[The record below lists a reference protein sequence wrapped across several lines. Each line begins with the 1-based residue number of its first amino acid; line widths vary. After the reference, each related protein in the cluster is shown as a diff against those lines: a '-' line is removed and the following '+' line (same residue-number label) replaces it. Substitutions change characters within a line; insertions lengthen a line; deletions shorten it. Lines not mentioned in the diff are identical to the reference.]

1 MGKREFL
8 EMLGAKLI
16 EELPRSLVL
25 SHLQYYD
32 EYISNEV
39 RNGKKEAQV
48 MEELGDPVM
57 IAHTIINAA
66 TGESFQGDVEDAEF
80 TEIRKEEVEPET
92 PHTEKKVEYT
102 HIQTEDYTQ
111 NTKPEKKKGFGQ
123 YGCLITAI
131 IGVLILIAILSIVG
145 GLISILWPV
154 LLVAFLI
161 MVIFGKKKQ

>member
-57 IAHTIINAA
+57 IAHTIMPQPENLSRGMWR
-66 TGESFQGDVEDAEF
+66 TPNLQKYQKKRPS
-80 TEIRKEEVEPET
+80 RK
-92 PHTEKKVEYT
+92 HR
-102 HIQTEDYTQ
+102 IQRR
-111 NTKPEKKKGFGQ
+111 K
-123 YGCLITAI
+123 
-131 IGVLILIAILSIVG
+131 
-145 GLISILWPV
+145 
-154 LLVAFLI
+154 
-161 MVIFGKKKQ
+161 